1 MSSDQK
7 LKNYSVLLILISLI
21 SLPANA
27 QDVTP
32 TSNGNFT
39 EIKKG
44 QLSPFDGWCFD
55 TRAMA
60 ALQASLEF
68 AKQRCELKIQKSLQG
83 AQAAFDMQIDN
94 LKLRIDTIQQENE
107 AIFKIKN
114 KEIQDLEAAA
124 LKRPNDYV
132 HWWAIGG
139 FAVGALVTVVS
150 ALAIGASM

>member
-1 MSSDQK
+1 MLLDQK
-7 LKNYSVLLILISLI
+7 LKNCSALLILISLV
-21 SLPANA
+21 SVPAYA
-27 QDVTP
+27 QNVTS
-32 TSNGNFT
+32 TGNGSFT
-39 EIKKG
+39 EIEKG
-44 QLSPFDGWCFD
+44 QPSPFDGWCFD
-55 TRAMA
+55 DKATA

-68 AKQRCELKIQKSLQG
+68 SNQRCELKIQKSLRS

-139 FAVGALVTVVS
+139 FAVGALVTVASV
-150 ALAIGASM
+150 LAIGASM